1 MMWIIPAMRGH
12 KSEHET
18 IFYEKELS
26 DGRRFSEYFYGHAE
40 SLPAGAVYPAAVDC
54 VQPSRSASVR
64 CRGGGDLIIQIS
76 IFLAVSIVL
85 LIFTRPWAEK
95 HLNRKRVRTNYER
108 EIGKVIRI
116 TEKVDNLNQ
125 TGKSVV
131 DGQEWTVRSKND
143 SEIFEAGALA
153 RVAAV
158 SGVKLIVE
166 KCEEETV

>member
-1 MMWIIPAMRGH
+1 MGADFLNISPAMLNLIWLGLFILLLVI
-12 KSEHET
+12 EIITVGLTT
-18 IFYEKELS
+18 ISF
-26 DGRRFSEYFYGHAE
+26 A
-40 SLPAGAVYPAAVDC
+40 AGARAALAANVLG
-54 VQPSRSASVR
+54 A
-64 CRGGGDLIIQIS
+64 DLMIQII
-76 IFLAVSIVL
+76 IFLAVSVVL

>member
-1 MMWIIPAMRGH
+1 MGADFLNISPAMLNLIWLGLFILLLVI
-12 KSEHET
+12 EIITVGLTT
-18 IFYEKELS
+18 IWF
-26 DGRRFSEYFYGHAE
+26 A
-40 SLPAGAVYPAAVDC
+40 AGALAALAANVLG
-54 VQPSRSASVR
+54 A
-64 CRGGGDLIIQIS
+64 DLIIQII
-76 IFLAVSIVL
+76 IFLAVSVVL

-108 EIGKVIRI
+108 EIGKVIQI

>member
-1 MMWIIPAMRGH
+1 MGADFLNISPAMLNLIWLGLFILLLVI
-12 KSEHET
+12 EIITVGLTT
-18 IFYEKELS
+18 IWF
-26 DGRRFSEYFYGHAE
+26 A
-40 SLPAGAVYPAAVDC
+40 AGALAALAANVMG
-54 VQPSRSASVR
+54 A
-64 CRGGGDLIIQIS
+64 DLIIQII
-76 IFLAVSIVL
+76 IFLAVSVVL

>member
-1 MMWIIPAMRGH
+1 MGADILNISPAMLNLIWLGLFILLLVI
-12 KSEHET
+12 EIITVGLTT
-18 IFYEKELS
+18 IWF
-26 DGRRFSEYFYGHAE
+26 A
-40 SLPAGAVYPAAVDC
+40 AGALAALAANVMG
-54 VQPSRSASVR
+54 A
-64 CRGGGDLIIQIS
+64 DLIIQII
-76 IFLAVSIVL
+76 IFLAVSVVL

-131 DGQEWTVRSKND
+131 DGQEWTVRSRND
-143 SEIFEAGALA
+143 SDIFEAGALA
-153 RVAAV
+153 RVVAV

-166 KCEEETV
+166 PENHYLKTE

>member
-1 MMWIIPAMRGH
+1 MGADILNISPAMLNLIWLGLFILLLVI
-12 KSEHET
+12 EIITVGLTT
-18 IFYEKELS
+18 IWF
-26 DGRRFSEYFYGHAE
+26 A
-40 SLPAGAVYPAAVDC
+40 AGALAALAANVMG
-54 VQPSRSASVR
+54 A
-64 CRGGGDLIIQIS
+64 DLIIQII
-76 IFLAVSIVL
+76 IFLAVSVVL

-116 TEKVDNLNQ
+116 TEKVDNLDQ

-131 DGQEWTVRSKND
+131 YGQEWTVRSRND
-143 SEIFEAGALA
+143 SDIFEAGALA
-153 RVAAV
+153 RVVAV

>member
-1 MMWIIPAMRGH
+1 MGADFLNISPAMLNLIWLGLFILLLVI
-12 KSEHET
+12 EIITVGLTT
-18 IFYEKELS
+18 IWF
-26 DGRRFSEYFYGHAE
+26 A
-40 SLPAGAVYPAAVDC
+40 AGALAALAANVLG
-54 VQPSRSASVR
+54 A
-64 CRGGGDLIIQIS
+64 DLIIQII

>member
-1 MMWIIPAMRGH
+1 MGADILNISPAMLNLIWLGLFIQLLVI
-12 KSEHET
+12 ENITDPLTT
-18 IFYEKELS
+18 IWF
-26 DGRRFSEYFYGHAE
+26 A
-40 SLPAGAVYPAAVDC
+40 AGPLDPLAANVMG
-54 VQPSRSASVR
+54 A
-64 CRGGGDLIIQIS
+64 DLIIQII
-76 IFLAVSIVL
+76 IFLAVSVVL

>member
-1 MMWIIPAMRGH
+1 MGADILNISPAMLNLIWLGLFILLLVI
-12 KSEHET
+12 EIITVGLTT
-18 IFYEKELS
+18 IWF
-26 DGRRFSEYFYGHAE
+26 A
-40 SLPAGAVYPAAVDC
+40 AGALAALAANVLG
-54 VQPSRSASVR
+54 AN
-64 CRGGGDLIIQIS
+64 LIIQII
-76 IFLAVSIVL
+76 IFLVVSVVL

-116 TEKVDNLNQ
+116 TEKVDNLDQ

-131 DGQEWTVRSKND
+131 DGQEWTVRSRND
-143 SEIFEAGALA
+143 SDIFEAGALA
-153 RVAAV
+153 RVVAV

>member
-1 MMWIIPAMRGH
+1 MGADFLNISPAMLNLIWLGLFILLLVI
-12 KSEHET
+12 EIITVGLTT
-18 IFYEKELS
+18 IWF
-26 DGRRFSEYFYGHAE
+26 A
-40 SLPAGAVYPAAVDC
+40 AGALAALAANVLG
-54 VQPSRSASVR
+54 AN
-64 CRGGGDLIIQIS
+64 LIIQII
-76 IFLAVSIVL
+76 IFLAVSVVL

-116 TEKVDNLNQ
+116 TEKVDNLDQ

-131 DGQEWTVRSKND
+131 DGQEWTVRSRND
-143 SEIFEAGALA
+143 SDIFEAGALA
-153 RVAAV
+153 RVVAV

>member
-1 MMWIIPAMRGH
+1 MGADILNISPAMLNLIWLGLFILLLVI
-12 KSEHET
+12 EIITVGLTT
-18 IFYEKELS
+18 IWF
-26 DGRRFSEYFYGHAE
+26 A
-40 SLPAGAVYPAAVDC
+40 AGALAALAANVLG
-54 VQPSRSASVR
+54 AN
-64 CRGGGDLIIQIS
+64 LIIKII
-76 IFLAVSIVL
+76 IFLAVSVVL

>member
-1 MMWIIPAMRGH
+1 MGADILNISPAMLNLIWLGLFILLLVI
-12 KSEHET
+12 EIITVGLTT
-18 IFYEKELS
+18 IWF
-26 DGRRFSEYFYGHAE
+26 A
-40 SLPAGAVYPAAVDC
+40 AGAQAALAANVLG
-54 VQPSRSASVR
+54 A
-64 CRGGGDLIIQIS
+64 DLIIQII

>member
-1 MMWIIPAMRGH
+1 MGADILNISPAMLNLIWLGLFILLLVI
-12 KSEHET
+12 EIITVGLTT
-18 IFYEKELS
+18 IWF
-26 DGRRFSEYFYGHAE
+26 A
-40 SLPAGAVYPAAVDC
+40 AGAPAALAANVLG
-54 VQPSRSASVR
+54 A
-64 CRGGGDLIIQIS
+64 DLIIQII
-76 IFLAVSIVL
+76 IFLAVSVVL

>member
-1 MMWIIPAMRGH
+1 MEADILNISPAMLNLIWLGLFILLLVI
-12 KSEHET
+12 EIITVGLTT
-18 IFYEKELS
+18 IWF
-26 DGRRFSEYFYGHAE
+26 A
-40 SLPAGAVYPAAVDC
+40 AGALAALAANVLG
-54 VQPSRSASVR
+54 A
-64 CRGGGDLIIQIS
+64 DLIIQII

-166 KCEEETV
+166 KCEEDTV